1 MSTSPAPNNPA
12 APVKTLA
19 IISISSGGAGFLFS
33 FLPFCGIC
41 LLGGVLGMAAV
52 VTGVLSL
59 AKLKNLAAPETAG
72 PSKGLSIGGIVLGG
86 LSMAILVL
94 WLLFIVVFA
103 ATNG

>member
-1 MSTSPAPNNPA
+1 
-12 APVKTLA
+12 
-19 IISISSGGAGFLFS
+19 
-33 FLPFCGIC
+33 
-41 LLGGVLGMAAV
+41 LGDVLGMAAV